1 MTFFKYC
8 ISVLI
13 SRYWFAIMVQVE
25 TLLVEECMQKEIL
38 EAYAQTEVKTD
49 FAFEYALELKTT

>member
-1 MTFFKYC
+1 
-8 ISVLI
+8 
-13 SRYWFAIMVQVE
+13 MVQVE

-38 EAYAQTEVKTD
+38 EVYAQTEVKTD